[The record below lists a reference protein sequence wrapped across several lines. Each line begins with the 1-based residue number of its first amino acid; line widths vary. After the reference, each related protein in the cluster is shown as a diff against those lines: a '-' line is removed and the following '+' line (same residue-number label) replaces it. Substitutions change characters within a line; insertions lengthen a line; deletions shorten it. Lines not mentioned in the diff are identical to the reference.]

1 MIAEKIEQLINQ
13 GEGVSVES
21 KNLFKYCKEYSGQDP
36 KLLEDDVFRF
46 ILPVT
51 PQATM
56 QDGRLKAI
64 LNFCEEPRSREEIQK
79 YTGIKNRD
87 YFRKEILNPL
97 IEKGLLKL
105 TIPDKPKSPKQ
116 KYMSSKE
123 RIKNCQQRLD
133 KHLI

>member
-1 MIAEKIEQLINQ
+1 MIVEKIAQLINQ

-21 KNLFKYCKEYSGQDP
+21 KNLFKYSKEYSGQDP

-56 QDGRLKAI
+56 QATMHATMQDDRLKAI
-64 LNFCEEPRSREEIQK
+64 LNFCKEPRSREEIQT

-97 IEKGLLKL
+97 IEQGLLKL

-123 RIKNCQQRLD
+123 RIK
-133 KHLI
+133 K

>member
-13 GEGVSVES
+13 GEGVSVEL

-56 QDGRLKAI
+56 QATMQDDRLKAI
-64 LNFCEEPRSREEIQK
+64 LNFCKEPRSREEIQK

-97 IEKGLLKL
+97 IRQGLLKL

-123 RIKNCQQRLD
+123 RIK
-133 KHLI
+133 K